1 MVININQNH
10 WILHI
15 VYLLLLKEVHGI
27 SSMKSTASQFYE
39 PLLKYLEISAE
50 HEHAAFDA
58 LEWQFMDIELAETRQ
73 SIGYDC
79 GMFVLSGIEHL
90 LAGLPFSYRQ
100 EDMPYFQNRMT

>member
-1 MVININQNH
+1 MVIDINLNH

-15 VYLLLLKEVHGI
+15 VYLLLKEVHGI
-27 SSMKSTASQFYE
+27 SSMKGTASQFYE

-58 LEWQFMDIELAETRQ
+58 LEWQFMDIEQAVTR
-73 SIGYDC
+73 GYDC

-90 LAGLPFSYRQ
+90 LAAGLPFSYRQ